1 MLAWFKKRKRTKQP
15 DEAESVEDLTIQV
28 PTTQKQAAKK
38 KKEKVATQ
46 TEVCFDSWR
55 SMQLWLLQ
63 FPANEVQMLTL
74 NTDPCLISNV
84 DRTGHRKDR

>member
-1 MLAWFKKRKRTKQP
+1 MSRLAKRVAKLGRKMLAWFKKRKRTKQP

-38 KKEKVATQ
+38 KKEKVTAH

-55 SMQLWLLQ
+55 SMALCS
-63 FPANEVQMLTL
+63 TI
-74 NTDPCLISNV
+74 PCE
-84 DRTGHRKDR
+84 